1 MCGEKKGGGKKV
13 YMKMGAA
20 RRSQSPHF
28 LRRGW
33 RLEQEEEEG
42 KEKACGDYEAASC
55 PLCLVVG
62 GDGPGR
68 DTRAPSA

>member
-1 MCGEKKGGGKKV
+1 M
-13 YMKMGAA
+13 YMKMRAA

-33 RLEQEEEEG
+33 RLEEAAEGQGEGEEEG
-42 KEKACGDYEAASC
+42 KEKACGDYAAASC
-55 PLCLVVG
+55 PLCSIVG
-62 GDGPGR
+62 GDSPGR